1 MEGIESI
8 AVFEEKIPVTPRDMA
23 NPALNIH
30 KLLLARLAEKL
41 EGKCSLHGWV
51 RPKTLKILSR
61 SMGYVE
67 SGRFTGDIVYHIQAE
82 AKVYNPPSG
91 SIVVGEVSGNNK
103 MGMYVNFEDAIRIM
117 LPRDL
122 HIADEAFSK
131 VQVGEKVRVEI
142 KKSRFQVND
151 AFILSVG
158 IFLGKVGSD
167 YVPVRRAEE
176 AEVETVEER
185 LGERAVTELGRFDE
199 AEAARQTRLAE
210 DAAQKKAAEEARAR
224 EAALARSEEE
234 PVFEENLPPLERVG
248 PEPPAQ
254 PTAAQRLAQEIQEIG
269 PPTVVQVPPPEG
281 EAILFYRDTN
291 PSLKDLDPGSM
302 IPFTLE
308 EKQWPSVYHYYFAK
322 KFSSPEVQDQI
333 RQASKVSNAQKMAAS
348 PDLQSQVLP
357 DWESKKDRFFYQAYL
372 AQMAQNPALKEKL
385 VGTGT
390 HPLVYASPNDS
401 YYGYGRTKKGK
412 NRLGI
417 ILMAVR
423 FELTR
428 VRPSLEEL
436 DG

>member
-23 NPALNIH
+23 NPKLNIH

-51 RPKTLKILSR
+51 RRNTIKVLSR

-103 MGMYVNFEDAIRIM
+103 MGMYVNFDDAIRIM

-131 VQVGEKVRVEI
+131 IQIGERVRVEI

-167 YVPVRRAEE
+167 YVPVRREEEKE
-176 AEVETVEER
+176 AEDVEES
-185 LGERAVTELGRFDE
+185 LGAAAATELGRFDE
-199 AEAARQTRLAE
+199 AEAARQTRVAE
-210 DAAQKKAAEEARAR
+210 QAAQRKAEAEEQARQ
-224 EAALARSEEE
+224 EALRRSEEE
-234 PVFEENLPPLERVG
+234 VVFEENMPPLEYVG
-248 PEPPAQ
+248 PASQAQ
-254 PTAAQRLAQEIQEIG
+254 PTAAERMAKNIKELAG
-269 PPTVVQVPPPEG
+269 PTIITAPPPEG
-281 EAILFYRDTN
+281 EPILFYKDTN
-291 PSLKDLDPGSM
+291 PTLKELDPGAPL
-302 IPFTLE
+302 PFVLDSKE
-308 EKQWPSVYHYYFAK
+308 WPTVYHYYFAK
-322 KFSSPEVQDQI
+322 KFSNPEVQEQI
-333 RQASKVSNAQKMAAS
+333 RLATKLSNAAKMSSDPAI
-348 PDLQSQVLP
+348 QEQIVP
-357 DWESKKDRFFYQAYL
+357 DWETKKDKIFYFAYS
-372 AQMAQNPALKEKL
+372 AQLAQNPTVKEKL
-385 VGTGT
+385 IATGNQ
-390 HPLVYASPNDS
+390 PLVYANPNDS

-412 NRLGI
+412 NRLGV

-423 FELTR
+423 FEFTR
-428 VRPSLEEL
+428 PRSTMEEV